1 MDKLVAVRRIG
12 VSILVAG
19 SALFASSA
27 AHADPHNSFRAISH
41 MPATHMARAASWNAG
56 FRGMSA
62 PARPVVFHMRDIRGG
77 VTTVKVGATSGGGRA
92 MPATSG
98 GTHADSR

>member
-27 AHADPHNSFRAISH
+27 AHADPHNSFRAVNH
-41 MPATHMARAASWNAG
+41 MPAMHASHMASWNAG
-56 FRGMSA
+56 FRGMTPPSH
-62 PARPVVFHMRDIRGG
+62 PVVFHMRDIRGG
-77 VTTVKVGATSGGGRA
+77 VTTVKVGATSGGSRA

>member
-27 AHADPHNSFRAISH
+27 AHADPHNNSFRATGH
-41 MPATHMARAASWNAG
+41 MPAMRTTHVASWNAG

-62 PARPVVFHMRDIRGG
+62 PHAVVFHVRDIRGG
-77 VTTVKVGATSGGGRA
+77 TMTMKAGATSGGGRA
-92 MPATSG
+92 MPTTSG